1 MKSVAGKGYLTIL
14 GDLRVFF
21 SEEARL
27 ACTKPFARCAYSCRQ
42 FIQRCIDTAHDNRGF
57 IVPLADSDLVQMLEL
72 VAEGER
78 SQINGLLNGLYN
90 TLLT

>member
-1 MKSVAGKGYLTIL
+1 VQNYTHDPENPELDQLSGRFSGHTRGRLGLLVARKF
-14 GDLRVFF
+14 DNRD
-21 SEEARL
+21 R
-27 ACTKPFARCAYSCRQ
+27 

-72 VAEGER
+72 IAEGER